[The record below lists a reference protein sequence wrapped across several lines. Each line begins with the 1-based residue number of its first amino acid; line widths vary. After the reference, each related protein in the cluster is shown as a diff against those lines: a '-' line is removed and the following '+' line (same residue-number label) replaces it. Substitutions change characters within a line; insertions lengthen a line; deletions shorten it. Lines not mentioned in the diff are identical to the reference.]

1 MPQKV
6 GGFLNQ
12 FIYPI
17 NTVLQSSASRRRV
30 VWLDCLPRGPTDGK
44 SSLYQPIPACTQYLI
59 EYSICT
65 SSCTNPAVQ
74 IHLYKS
80 SSPKPLFWGAAQFTI
95 FQRISDR
102 VVVQGLAVWRGAQA
116 RCDFA
121 EALRF
126 PAVLQCGAQQ
136 ILQILLPSDGL
147 LNKVVRNCRSQSKYL
162 Q

>member
-1 MPQKV
+1 VCEFGNLLFRKSQ
-6 GGFLNQ
+6 
-12 FIYPI
+12 
-17 NTVLQSSASRRRV
+17 TLQ
-30 VWLDCLPRGPTDGK
+30 
-44 SSLYQPIPACTQYLI
+44 
-59 EYSICT
+59 
-65 SSCTNPAVQ
+65 
-74 IHLYKS
+74 HLT
-80 SSPKPLFWGAAQFTI
+80 A
-95 FQRISDR
+95 
-102 VVVQGLAVWRGAQA
+102 VQGLAVWRGAQA